1 MGSCATPD
9 TDTWARRAFAR
20 LSRLAGVH
28 RVGLA
33 LTEGGGRRLL
43 FAASDRDNEPDVDWC
58 WIDAYLDL
66 PLTTVVRHGRQ
77 VTGSLDEIAR
87 HFPEFASRQ
96 HGSTGAVA
104 AVPLCA
110 AGQVLGGFVLFYD
123 RSPAFDHAEC
133 EHLHVLGERLGTA
146 LRRTQHLRG
155 HRVGSLAAEPVPDGA
170 RVATYEVPADPR
182 GVGAARHF
190 MHDMLIG
197 WDVDDDTVDVAV
209 LCLSEVV
216 TNAVMHTNGGCEL
229 RVVLDDGVLS
239 TAVRDTGPAT
249 AAPSE
254 PAIEPLAV
262 HGRGLHLVDA
272 LTSRWGSDLDPSGM
286 TVWFVLEPG

>member
-1 MGSCATPD
+1 MGSRATPD
-9 TDTWARRAFAR
+9 TDDWARHAIDR
-20 LSRLAGVH
+20 LLGLSGVH

-43 FAASDRDNEPDVDWC
+43 FTASDRDNETSVDWC

-66 PLTTVVRHGRQ
+66 PLNTAVRHGRQ
-77 VTGSLDEIAR
+77 VTGSLDEVAR
-87 HFPEFASRQ
+87 YFPEFVSHQ
-96 HGSTGAVA
+96 NGSTAAVA

-123 RSPAFDHAEC
+123 GSPPFDHAQR

-155 HRVGSLAAEPVPDGA
+155 RRAGSLADEPVPKGA
-170 RVATYEVPADPR
+170 RVATHEVPADPR
-182 GVGAARHF
+182 GVGAARRF
-190 MHDMLIG
+190 LHDVLTG
-197 WDVDDDTVDVAV
+197 WEVDEDTVDAAV

-216 TNAVMHTNGGCEL
+216 TNAVIHTNDGCEL

-239 TAVRDTGPAT
+239 TAVRDGGRATTG
-249 AAPSE
+249 PSE